1 MIRSYFGL
9 QRQPF
14 ATDGLTLLPHQQE
27 VLDVLRVHCQQGGLC
42 VIAGEPG
49 TGKSVLRSALQNFD
63 PKRMSAPVIGRTLH
77 TYTNTLRILCQ
88 AYGIDFDGRDC
99 SCERRLIEE
108 AFRLH
113 RQGRMLALLIDDA
126 HLMEVH
132 CLRKLRLLL
141 GEFPASHNLVLFSQT
156 ELVQTLRLTVNQD
169 INSRITY
176 SVVLRRLT
184 SDAVAQFILGQFDRC
199 GLPHN
204 TLDEDA
210 LALIARSSDG
220 LLRAARNL
228 SCACLIEAVR
238 AQTRHVSL
246 DLVNRALMQPHWR
259 RPEPEIVAALA
270 KEAVS

>member
-9 QRQPF
+9 QKDPF
-14 ATDGLTLLPHQQE
+14 SLEGHVLLPQQKE
-27 VLDVLRVHCQQGGLC
+27 VLEVLRVHCQQGGLC
-42 VIAGEPG
+42 VVAGEPG
-49 TGKSVLRSALQNFD
+49 TGKSVVRGALQTLD
-63 PKRMSAPVIGRTLH
+63 PKRLSAPVIGRTLH

-108 AFRLH
+108 AYRLH

-126 HLMEVH
+126 HLMEIH

-141 GEFPASHNLVLFSQT
+141 GEFPASHNLVLFSQS

-169 INSRITY
+169 INSRVTY
-176 SVVLRRLT
+176 SVIMRRLT
-184 SDAVAQFILGQFDRC
+184 SDDIADFVRAQFDRC
-199 GLPHN
+199 GLSHN

-210 LALIARSSDG
+210 LGLIARSSDG

-228 SCACLIEAVR
+228 TLASLIEAVR
-238 AQTRHVSL
+238 AQCRHVSL
-246 DLVNRALMQPHWR
+246 ELVNRALMQPHWR
-259 RPEPEIVAALA
+259 RAEIPVVAALA
-270 KEAVS
+270 P